1 VNSAPTFS
9 VVTIT
14 LRDLPGLKRT
24 VQSVRAQR
32 YEGHV
37 EHIIIDGGSGSEVVD
52 YLSKYKPAYWQS
64 KPDAGRYDA
73 LNQGISHV
81 TGDII
86 WFMDGGDRFSDPDA
100 IAAVAEA
107 ISGHGPPE
115 DLWGYAQANR
125 VTSDGRILGVWDSIP
140 FDLVKFAT
148 ARLPI
153 PHQAS
158 FFGTSLCQQLGG
170 YDETFDPLAADQL
183 FILRAAFLREPVTVP
198 RVVCDF
204 DATGAGSTMS
214 IKEIFDNFRRGYD
227 LLGYY
232 PLGGRR
238 KSLAYLRYQEYRWRA
253 IYPVLR
259 AREAVRRRLGHQ
271 VTT

>member
-1 VNSAPTFS
+1 MSAPTFS

-32 YEGHV
+32 YDGDI
-37 EHIIIDGGSGSEVVD
+37 EHIIIDGGSGREVVD
-52 YLSKYKPAYWQS
+52 YLSKCKPAYWQS

-73 LNQGISHV
+73 SNQGISHV
-81 TGDII
+81 TGDVI

-100 IAAVAEA
+100 IAAVAKA
-107 ISGHGPPE
+107 ISGHGPAR
-115 DLWGYAQANR
+115 DLWGYGRANR
-125 VTSDGRILGVWDSIP
+125 VTPDGRVLGVWDSIP

-148 ARLPI
+148 ARLPV

-158 FFGTSLCQQLGG
+158 FFGASLCRQLGG

-204 DATGAGSTMS
+204 DTTGAGSVMS

-238 KSLAYLRYQEYRWRA
+238 KSLAYLRYQEYRVRA
-253 IYPVLR
+253 IYPAFR
-259 AREAVRRRLGHQ
+259 AREAVRRRLGRR